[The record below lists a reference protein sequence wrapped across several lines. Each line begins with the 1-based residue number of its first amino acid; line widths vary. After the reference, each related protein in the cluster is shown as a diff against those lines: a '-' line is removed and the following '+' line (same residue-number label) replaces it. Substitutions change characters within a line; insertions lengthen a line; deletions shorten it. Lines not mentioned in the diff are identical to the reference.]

1 MREGEVMRTRAA
13 KMVRTAIVLSLSVAA
28 TSCEYESGGAAAGL
42 TAESLPQV
50 QLGMTRDELL
60 RVLGPL
66 LSESGGSATHATRW
80 LTYARPRR
88 LSVSGDYEVWQPA
101 QECAVVLKDDV
112 VSAAYFSDPNA
123 GVRCWCRPGACST
136 EWAAACLRTLR

>member
-1 MREGEVMRTRAA
+1 
-13 KMVRTAIVLSLSVAA
+13 MVRAAIVLSLSVAVA
-28 TSCEYESGGAAAGL
+28 SCEYESGGAAAGL
-42 TAESLPQV
+42 TAKSLPQV
-50 QLGMTRDELL
+50 QLGMTRAELL
-60 RVLGPL
+60 RVLGPP
-66 LSESGGSATHATRW
+66 LSESAGSAAHATRW

-88 LSVSGDYEVWQPA
+88 LSVGGDYEAWQPA

-112 VSAAYFSDPNA
+112 VSAAYYSDPSA